1 MASWC
6 GCGWCAQLTL
16 PYLYLLAV
24 PWPGTGYSPACT
36 SRPPARLSL
45 CKLRKPTDQLRAAAL
60 VQLQTGPGHAV
71 IVCITANIS
80 ITWGSSHVT
89 RVQIEKGSFHG
100 KSMTPGGGQW
110 RVSLPC
116 PVPGP
121 PSPDLQCSRQHKNV
135 ICTTAALHRLRGAGR
150 GRYPV
155 GAENC
160 HPAVHGEECR
170 VLAVAGV
177 PRCGS
182 TKYKLIW
189 ASQQPAA
196 TWPPAAASILISGR
210 GQKRKYDPFSS

>member
-1 MASWC
+1 MSQW
-6 GCGWCAQLTL
+6 
-16 PYLYLLAV
+16 
-24 PWPGTGYSPACT
+24 
-36 SRPPARLSL
+36 SR
-45 CKLRKPTDQLRAAAL
+45 Q
-60 VQLQTGPGHAV
+60 
-71 IVCITANIS
+71 
-80 ITWGSSHVT
+80 
-89 RVQIEKGSFHG
+89 KGSFHG
-100 KSMTPGGGQW
+100 KSMTPGGGQK

-155 GAENC
+155 EGQKTVILPMLKSAGCWRWPGCRGA
-160 HPAVHGEECR
+160 
-170 VLAVAGV
+170 
-177 PRCGS
+177 GS